1 MNAQSLRVPGQ
12 GRIYKRD
19 KVWYIDYWV
28 DGRRKREFGG
38 SKGAALEAL
47 AAKTTD
53 VKRGILGFEKKQI
66 VRFSDFADE
75 YLDIKANGPKPKRSI
90 RCIRGYVN
98 YLKDFFGELPLTRI
112 TPESIEAYQRKR
124 AQDDLGTIKKK
135 DTLRRKV
142 NGRSINRELAILR
155 NIFNVARKKKL
166 FRGDNPV
173 SDIAFFP
180 EPKRRHHVLSLDE
193 YSKLI
198 NAADPRFRPIIQ
210 VAVQTG
216 LRKGDIL
223 SIKRKDI
230 DFKRNILTAWVSK
243 TQEWQTFRM
252 GEDLAATLRA
262 IPEAGEYIFANPKT
276 GTKWTD
282 VKKWWEMAKTK
293 SGIDSPATLRFH
305 DLRANAGVRVEE
317 KAGAYAAQVL
327 LGHKSPK
334 TTQLY
339 LDLTPERAQA
349 AAKALADFFKVGPSV
364 GGTKEAQGQE
374 RKASSV
380 AESTH

>member
-1 MNAQSLRVPGQ
+1 M
-12 GRIYKRD
+12 
-19 KVWYIDYWV
+19 
-28 DGRRKREFGG
+28 
-38 SKGAALEAL
+38 
-47 AAKTTD
+47 
-53 VKRGILGFEKKQI
+53 
-66 VRFSDFADE
+66 
-75 YLDIKANGPKPKRSI
+75 
-90 RCIRGYVN
+90 
-98 YLKDFFGELPLTRI
+98 
-112 TPESIEAYQRKR
+112 
-124 AQDDLGTIKKK
+124 
-135 DTLRRKV
+135 
-142 NGRSINRELAILR
+142 
-155 NIFNVARKKKL
+155 
-166 FRGDNPV
+166 
-173 SDIAFFP
+173 
-180 EPKRRHHVLSLDE
+180 LSLDE

-262 IPEAGEYIFANPKT
+262 IPEAGEYIFSNPKT

-317 KAGAYAAQVL
+317 KAGLRGLTIHALRHTAASRMLETGVDVMSVSQL
-327 LGHKSPK
+327 LGHSDLKITMRYLHPK
-334 TTQLY
+334 AEQK
-339 LDLTPERAQA
+339 RAA
-349 AAKALADFFKVGPSV
+349 IEKLSRVYGSVVPAKRES
-364 GGTKEAQGQE
+364 GQE
-374 RKASSV
+374 AVEVSRSAETDCSV
-380 AESTH
+380 FN